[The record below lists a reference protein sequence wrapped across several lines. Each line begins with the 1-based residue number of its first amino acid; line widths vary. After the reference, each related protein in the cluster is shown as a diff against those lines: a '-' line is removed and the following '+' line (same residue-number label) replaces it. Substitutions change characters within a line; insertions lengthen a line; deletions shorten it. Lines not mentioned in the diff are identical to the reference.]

1 MGDSYRGIASA
12 MPKILQTN
20 APSGAGHRR
29 PTIEAVRTHDV
40 HLPYAPVAQLDRAA
54 ASGAVGREFESLR
67 VRQFIDTPGEGTEQI
82 SPPRYTHPLFRTALS
97 PSSMFQPS
105 RSQPSVSQQDD
116 RFRREV
122 AALHADAYF
131 AGFIREFGRQFHRR
145 PYRLAIYRLD
155 QIARLQRRHFG
166 HASR

>member
-67 VRQFIDTPGEGTEQI
+67 ARQFP
-82 SPPRYTHPLFRTALS
+82 
-97 PSSMFQPS
+97 PS
-105 RSQPSVSQQDD
+105 RYGRTNRLSEDPWRIPRSSSVP
-116 RFRREV
+116 
-122 AALHADAYF
+122 L
-131 AGFIREFGRQFHRR
+131 GI
-145 PYRLAIYRLD
+145 P
-155 QIARLQRRHFG
+155 
-166 HASR
+166 